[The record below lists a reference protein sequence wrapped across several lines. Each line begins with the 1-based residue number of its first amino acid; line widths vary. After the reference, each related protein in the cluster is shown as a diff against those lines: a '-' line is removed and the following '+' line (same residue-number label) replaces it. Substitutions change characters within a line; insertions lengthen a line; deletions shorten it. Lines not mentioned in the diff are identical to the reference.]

1 MNAPID
7 NPFLKLMKRYR
18 SDPVLFSREVIGISP
33 DEWQCELLRAV
44 ADPEIR
50 RVTCRS
56 GHGVGKSTA
65 VALAAVWHVLMRV
78 PSKTVVTAP
87 TSAQLFDACFAEMK
101 NVAKR
106 LKAPFDDLLEIK
118 SCLLY
123 TSDAADE

>member
-18 SDPVLFSREVIGISP
+18 SDPVLFSREVIGVNP
-33 DEWQCELLRAV
+33 DDWQCELLRAV

-78 PSKTVVTAP
+78 PSKNGT
-87 TSAQLFDACFAEMK
+87 
-101 NVAKR
+101 
-106 LKAPFDDLLEIK
+106 
-118 SCLLY
+118 CL
-123 TSDAADE
+123 